1 MLILKRLTDP
11 ALKRLYKFILKRV
24 IGRFLLDELDLDQL
38 DVHLR
43 AGQIE
48 LYDLALDAAVIN
60 AYLED
65 MPFQVQSGYVGS
77 VKVVISYANLM
88 KESLVVEIDSVDL
101 VMIPTTCSSST
112 ASSDQKSPSSSSTTA
127 DAAEMNVSRQP
138 ASSHESTD
146 EMSREGLDF
155 VAHWIEQISSKVKV
169 VISNLNVRF
178 EDSQSPCAL
187 VIQLNWLQFYDE
199 TPAPAHRED
208 AENPK
213 ASANHTTNSFENMA
227 QSFSNMDGG
236 ILHKGIKFC
245 GVSMKLVANHSE
257 EEKMNERIHPSPKEA
272 EEKYSVMSTT
282 ILMNHPTQHCYIQL
296 QTDQYSLTNNS
307 FIPRWDIDIFLHSI
321 QWQLE
326 PQHLDQLL
334 QLANAFSP
342 KEDIPLLETRQT
354 NSYHKNTSIIRTSTA
369 DTSDGP
375 GATTTIGNYSIPNS
389 SSITNVSTADEFDLT
404 SDDIGRIETILEEYR
419 VAKSKMSQS
428 MMTSSFASA
437 HSHYPGSSFT
447 SAAVAGDFS
456 EVESI
461 ECDGLSDIDEDEFF
475 ECEMQSDSAMKSSMR
490 INQTMY
496 MSARSGT
503 KLKGDG
509 SGLMRSPPSSR
520 CRVKVHILEWKVIL
534 LYNNQKNRATES
546 ASDDDE
552 DDDEFEDTFTTTS
565 HTSKRQQGEEKIEG
579 DEKDNIYDQF
589 PKCQNMERLIFHFK
603 GMIFSY
609 NILGE
614 HGVGTC
620 SVGFMW
626 IYEKLKK
633 QQTVYSRELVEHSIL
648 DFNSSLSSSLSKQ
661 PVVQI
666 HIRQNNAFEQEFS
679 LDCTPFVLDWD
690 MSLLKRLTHFSNCF
704 LSSETSSHPQQHSQ
718 IKKETK
724 ITKKKKT
731 ILCLSTDRCTLAVR
745 FPLVQSDVIRFGRS
759 SEFGLCEDKLLFQF
773 EKFYFQYPPSVESPG
788 IKLQFQHGQLILEH
802 YSNPRVPE
810 SVQQYSFLHFLCHSE
825 GDRVIDSCEIHFEA
839 QLPSDEEIQES
850 NLSNPSHDNFEPV
863 INGNLDSPPTASN
876 MNSQESFKSGPN
888 ENEWFADI
896 ENGLRI
902 EKTAMKASEMK
913 LCCVFPEILMD
924 CSKDVFDRLNLL
936 VDALLALYA
945 VPFVDEFDEISGPS
959 FLYFQLTAWKG
970 RIVMKEIATASE
982 NQKSKSEN
990 KSKSELFGIDLAFT
1004 GLRFCQI
1011 SQWLNQRMSRVHLS
1025 ADDVTLFE
1033 SFSTPTRDNPS
1044 PHPHTII
1051 PVLYRTPWGSRKSFK
1066 SKKYPALYIMME
1078 ISDKASLMRDTSVSI
1093 NFNDLTLRY
1102 RVESSWLFQM
1112 MDLILTEYPNPVI
1125 PIDSIEMTVAEVE
1138 ALHSATTESI
1148 DTDMIQTLPM
1158 EQRCTFTKIF
1168 MNCYCSVIDYAPTD
1182 LNTRG
1187 VLVLGLIQVS
1197 SNLVTGAMMQGYK
1210 FVVHDMEFY
1219 LTNTSTMYEKE
1230 NSLLCGRQVLFDT
1243 TQCRIHDSF
1252 HSKSSSTMQAKDFHR
1267 SPFLFNSSSSSSS
1280 SAKKLFF
1287 SMQEFLESEG
1297 FILIGTLDFGDI
1309 FLRSYDSNSS
1319 SAPSGDSDNDQSQ
1332 LKEEEPNSS
1341 KQTLPD
1347 LSVECTL
1354 GIANVYTCCDS
1365 SITLIDLLTQWWN
1378 SFSPEPSPS
1387 SVDTRAYVG
1396 LDKMKD
1402 LNPPS
1407 LSILSSSPVNTESM
1421 AKDKTR
1427 PRKPLS
1433 IFDQIEEN
1441 AFDTSAVNGGIRT
1454 TLGRV
1459 PTDSEARLRRTQFST
1474 PLSSTSTSSS
1484 SASTTVAHV
1493 PAARR
1498 IIEAPPQGYIP
1509 PPMPKMDVSQFL
1521 IEDYYTFGTTSSSTT
1536 FPVAPNHPALSI
1548 KDNREEVKEQ
1558 NAQWISSEKDTLPAM
1573 SFEAIVDVD
1582 DDGKGGD
1589 HGIIKA
1595 PMIHHEVSQ
1604 HLRNIE
1610 NRDDGFVDEEHE
1622 LPPFSP
1628 ENTTN
1633 WWSFQAKEENLE
1645 LSDVHLKDDLAD
1657 EQEQHQG
1664 KEEYPNMSMSFYGA
1678 GEDEGT
1684 EVELDC
1690 NLHSKLSDFLELG
1703 NEFTIENKIPATA
1716 HTDNGQLSQQPN
1728 SSALLFHHQEQD
1740 VESISNEVLEDGEEQ
1755 KGTSPKDSNLL
1766 LIAKDNEYFD
1776 DIIAMWLSDG
1786 ENSTTTDGRD
1796 PLKIYP
1802 HHIEVPLS
1810 GSAAA
1815 LSFGEK
1821 ETQFA
1826 LKSIMG

>member
-48 LYDLALDAAVIN
+48 LYDLALDAAIIN
-60 AYLED
+60 AYLEE

-77 VKVVISYANLM
+77 VKVVISYSNLM

-101 VMIPTTCSSST
+101 VMIPTCSSLN
-112 ASSDQKSPSSSSTTA
+112 ASSDLKSTSTSTTA
-127 DAAEMNVSRQP
+127 GAAEMNVSRP
-138 ASSHESTD
+138 TSHESTD
-146 EMSREGLDF
+146 ALSREGLDF

-169 VISNLNVRF
+169 VISNLNLRF
-178 EDSQSPCAL
+178 EDIKSPCAL

-213 ASANHTTNSFENMA
+213 TSANHSTNSFENAA
-227 QSFSNMDGG
+227 QSFSNMDSG

-245 GVSMKLVANHSE
+245 GVRMNLVSNHSE
-257 EEKMNERIHPSPKEA
+257 EEKMNETVHISPKEA
-272 EEKYSVMSTT
+272 EEKYSAMSTT

-296 QTDQYSLTNNS
+296 QTDQYSLKNNS
-307 FIPRWDIDIFLHSI
+307 FIPRWDIDIFFHSI
-321 QWQLE
+321 QLQLE
-326 PQHLDQLL
+326 PLHLDQLL

-342 KEDIPLLETRQT
+342 KEDIPLLKTRQT
-354 NSYHKNTSIIRTSTA
+354 NLYNKNTSIRTSSA
-369 DTSDGP
+369 ETSNGP
-375 GATTTIGNYSIPNS
+375 DAITTIGNYPIPKS
-389 SSITNVSTADEFDLT
+389 ASITNASTADAFDLT
-404 SDDIGRIETILEEYR
+404 SDDLRRIETILEEYR

-428 MMTSSFASA
+428 MMLSSFSSA
-437 HSHYPGSSFT
+437 HSHYPSLSPT
-447 SAAVAGDFS
+447 SAAPAGDFS

-475 ECEMQSDSAMKSSMR
+475 ECEMQSDSVMKSSMR

-503 KLKGDG
+503 KSSPLKGDG
-509 SGLMRSPPSSR
+509 SSLMRSHPSSH
-520 CRVKVHILEWKVIL
+520 CHVKVHILEWKVIL
-534 LYNNQKNRATES
+534 LYNNQKNRDTES
-546 ASDDDE
+546 AYDDDLN
-552 DDDEFEDTFTTTS
+552 DDEFEDTFTTTS
-565 HTSKRQQGEEKIEG
+565 HTSKQQESEDKVKG

-589 PKCQNMERLIFHFK
+589 PKCQNMELLIFHFK

-620 SVGFMW
+620 SVGIMR

-666 HIRQNNAFEQEFS
+666 HIRQNNAFEQEFN

-690 MSLLKRLTHFSNCF
+690 MGLLKRLTHFSNCF
-704 LSSETSSHPQQHSQ
+704 TSSETSSSHPQQHSQ

-731 ILCLSTDRCTLAVR
+731 ILGLSTDRCTVAVR

-773 EKFYFQYPPSVESPG
+773 EKFYFQFPPAVESPG

-825 GDRVIDSCEIHFEA
+825 GNRVIDSCEIHFEA
-839 QLPSDEEIQES
+839 QIPSDEEIKES

-876 MNSQESFKSGPN
+876 LNGQESFKSGPN

-902 EKTAMKASEMK
+902 EQTAMKASEMK

-924 CSKDVFDRLNLL
+924 CPKDVFDRLNLL
-936 VDALLALYA
+936 VDALLALYV

-959 FLYFQLTAWKG
+959 FLYFQLTALKG
-970 RIVMKEIATASE
+970 RIVMKEIATASK

-990 KSKSELFGIDLAFT
+990 KNKSELFGIDLAFT
-1004 GLRFCQI
+1004 GLRFCHI

-1033 SFSTPTRDNPS
+1033 CFSTPTSANPS

-1230 NSLLCGRQVLFDT
+1230 NLLLCGRQVLFDT

-1252 HSKSSSTMQAKDFHR
+1252 HFKSSSMMQAKDLHR

-1280 SAKKLFF
+1280 SANKLFF

-1297 FILIGTLDFGDI
+1297 FILIGTLDFADI

-1319 SAPSGDSDNDQSQ
+1319 SVHSGDSDNDQSH
-1332 LKEEEPNSS
+1332 LKKEEPNTS

-1354 GIANVYTCCDS
+1354 GVANVYTCCDS

-1396 LDKMKD
+1396 LDKTKD

-1407 LSILSSSPVNTESM
+1407 LSILSSSPLNTEYM
-1421 AKDKTR
+1421 AEDKTR
-1427 PRKPLS
+1427 PSKPLS

-1441 AFDTSAVNGGIRT
+1441 VFDTSAVNGGIRT

-1474 PLSSTSTSSS
+1474 PISSTSTSTNN
-1484 SASTTVAHV
+1484 ASTTVAHV

-1498 IIEAPPQGYIP
+1498 IIEAPSQGYIP

-1521 IEDYYTFGTTSSSTT
+1521 IEDYYTFGTASSSTT
-1536 FPVAPNHPALSI
+1536 FPVAPNKPALSI
-1548 KDNREEVKEQ
+1548 EDNKEEVKEH
-1558 NAQWISSEKDTLPAM
+1558 NARWISSEKETLPAM
-1573 SFEAIVDVD
+1573 SFEAIVDGD

-1589 HGIIKA
+1589 HGIKKA
-1595 PMIHHEVSQ
+1595 HTIHHEVSQ
-1604 HLRNIE
+1604 HLRNVE
-1610 NRDDGFVDEEHE
+1610 NRDDAFVDEEYE

-1628 ENTTN
+1628 KNTTN

-1645 LSDVHLKDDLAD
+1645 LSDVHLQDDLAD
-1657 EQEQHQG
+1657 EQEKHRG
-1664 KEEYPNMSMSFYGA
+1664 EEEYPNMSMSFYGA
-1678 GEDEGT
+1678 GDDEGT

-1690 NLHSKLSDFLELG
+1690 NLHSKLSDLLELG
-1703 NEFTIENKIPATA
+1703 NEFTVENKIPATA
-1716 HTDNGQLSQQPN
+1716 HTDNSQLPQHPN
-1728 SSALLFHHQEQD
+1728 SSALLSHHQEQD

-1755 KGTSPKDSNLL
+1755 KGASPKETNLL
-1766 LIAKDNEYFD
+1766 NRINCE
-1776 DIIAMWLSDG
+1776 
-1786 ENSTTTDGRD
+1786 R
-1796 PLKIYP
+1796 
-1802 HHIEVPLS
+1802 
-1810 GSAAA
+1810 
-1815 LSFGEK
+1815 
-1821 ETQFA
+1821 
-1826 LKSIMG
+1826 